1 MIGDPLAAKA
11 APIAPQ
17 EIGGDP
23 AFIQKDWVERQG
35 VVAHCARAAATSRS
49 CSDART
55 VFFTVKPSCCSARL
69 ADVPRACRSAM
80 RSGCSRIKA
89 ASVCSWERAPDANA
103 AGAGRLFERRTQ
115 EALTRYLLGPRP
127 PHARVAIGS
136 TRSRRSIGRALIPVV
151 IFVVLGLTIGGSLE
165 NASPENTFVA
175 VEVPVFAALLMILSA
190 VVSIVAIISIY
201 REGGILKRLR
211 ATPLRPQTI
220 LTAHV
225 VVKLLFTLLTL
236 ALMLL
241 AGRRFYPI
249 NVDVPFASFALAL
262 LFSTWSILSVGFL
275 IASLVPT
282 ARFAQPLASII
293 L

>member
-1 MIGDPLAAKA
+1 MQKYHDEPKQYKGYLKSALAMLRGLWTLAWIEIKIFLREPL
-11 APIAPQ
+11 
-17 EIGGDP
+17 
-23 AFIQKDWVERQG
+23 G
-35 VVAHCARAAATSRS
+35 VVG
-49 CSDART
+49 T
-55 VFFTVKPSCCSARL
+55 VAV
-69 ADVPRACRSAM
+69 
-80 RSGCSRIKA
+80 
-89 ASVCSWERAPDANA
+89 
-103 AGAGRLFERRTQ
+103 
-115 EALTRYLLGPRP
+115 
-127 PHARVAIGS
+127 
-136 TRSRRSIGRALIPVV
+136 PVV
-151 IFVVLGLTIGGSLE
+151 IFVVLGRTMGGSLE

-293 L
+293 LYPMIAISGLFVPVEELPTAVQLAARLIPLTYAVSLLEGIWTGQAWSSHLGDIIALVLVFAVCTGLSAKVFRWE